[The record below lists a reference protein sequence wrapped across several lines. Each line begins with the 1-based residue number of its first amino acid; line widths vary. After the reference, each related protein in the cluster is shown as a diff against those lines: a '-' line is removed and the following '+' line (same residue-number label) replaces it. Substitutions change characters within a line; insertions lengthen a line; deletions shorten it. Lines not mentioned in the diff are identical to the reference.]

1 MSPLHKDSAVLESNA
16 DRILTVSVSGGELL
30 AFGSA
35 NPCVEERYDA
45 GKFATYQG
53 RALAAVRA
61 GASGKVSAS
70 VSDGKQTAT
79 AEVNVFEKYRKRCR
93 LKWKKPKILP
103 KAVVLNWL

>member
-1 MSPLHKDSAVLESNA
+1 MCERSAVSAAAEKHLEQRNIRHMSPLHKDSAVLESNA

-79 AEVNVFEKYRKRCR
+79 AEVNVFEK
-93 LKWKKPKILP
+93 
-103 KAVVLNWL
+103 